1 MDCNETSYPKNIQ
14 TENSTIPTTSLDFPQ
29 AQEKNLSS
37 RKFIAFTLTLI
48 LCLGVFLLV
57 YLRSNDV
64 HLMEKFLNTC
74 LWLLVAYIGGNSAER
89 LTDKLGNKE

>member
-1 MDCNETSYPKNIQ
+1 
-14 TENSTIPTTSLDFPQ
+14 
-29 AQEKNLSS
+29 
-37 RKFIAFTLTLI
+37 
-48 LCLGVFLLV
+48 
-57 YLRSNDV
+57 V